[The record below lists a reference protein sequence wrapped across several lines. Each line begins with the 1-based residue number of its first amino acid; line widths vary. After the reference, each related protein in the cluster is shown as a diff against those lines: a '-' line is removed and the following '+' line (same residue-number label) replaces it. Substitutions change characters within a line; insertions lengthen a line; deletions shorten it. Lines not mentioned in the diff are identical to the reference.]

1 MGFGKYIFEDVFIEF
16 VLVQMASVSQ
26 VVDKLSEHLTCQIC
40 LEVYKQPKSLP
51 CQHTFCCGC
60 LQDYFKKQVHLKGEH
75 LFKAMVGLYNITNN
89 MWLV

>member
-1 MGFGKYIFEDVFIEF
+1 MGFGKYISEDVFIEF

-51 CQHTFCCGC
+51 CQHTFCCAS
-60 LQDYFKKQVHLKGEH
+60 
-75 LFKAMVGLYNITNN
+75 LFYDAFIIM
-89 MWLV
+89 LVIDKEAK